1 MKTLT
6 NYELNELAC
15 LHGEM
20 LALLDKY
27 NHLSET
33 KRWQTLQKTTEKD
46 YQYLVNAYDQRT
58 NPQEA

>member
-1 MKTLT
+1 MKQLS

-27 NHLSET
+27 KHLNDT
-33 KRWQTLQKTTEKD
+33 KRWQTLQKDTEKD
-46 YQYLVNAYDQRT
+46 YQYLVNTYDNRT
-58 NPQEA
+58 NPQDK